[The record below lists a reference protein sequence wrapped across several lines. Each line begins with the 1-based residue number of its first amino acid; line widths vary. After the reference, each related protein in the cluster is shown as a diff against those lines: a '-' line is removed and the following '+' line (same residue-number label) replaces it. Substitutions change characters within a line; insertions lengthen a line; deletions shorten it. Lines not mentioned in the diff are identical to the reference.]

1 MAVKLGHKALAETHD
16 LSVGLAF
23 RVEIGAALAAAHG
36 ERGQGVFE
44 DLLKAEEFYNGEID
58 GGVEAQAA
66 FVGAYSGIVLHS
78 EAAVD
83 AGNALIV
90 HPGDAELYNTL
101 RLDKALDKPGL
112 FPFGVLVDNKLERLE
127 NLAHSLQKL
136 RLMCVAALDVC
147 IYSL

>member
-1 MAVKLGHKALAETHD
+1 MAVKLGHKALAEAHD

-36 ERGQGVFE
+36 ERGQGVFQN
-44 DLLKAEEFYNGEID
+44 LLKAEKFYNGEID
-58 GGVEAQAA
+58 GGMEAQTAL
-66 FVGAYSGIVLHS
+66 VGAYSGIVLHS

-83 AGNALIV
+83 AGHALIV
-90 HPGDAELYNTL
+90 HPGDAELNNAL